1 MWQGNLLLWQPFCVH
16 VRIQSASSGQY
27 GNSLYFPRNKKT
39 LGCWAFLLLVCMLM
53 GPREENTPDKR
64 RGGEHTSIR
73 VTLCVWCVVCV
84 CLGHS
89 TVLYIKLSAPRLSS
103 SSKWSLM
110 ARGGF
115 VSQLWIKGRECP
127 KPQVTASVN
136 HQIQR
141 KKDRCG
147 VFVCSWV
154 HVCLCTVFVLCVCFY
169 AHCMHHLQS
178 CSLCEEYDAQPVSEP
193 WVGG

>member
-1 MWQGNLLLWQPFCVH
+1 MWQGNLLFWQPFCVH

-27 GNSLYFPRNKKT
+27 GNSLYFPCNKKT
-39 LGCWAFLLLVCMLM
+39 PGRWPFLLLVCMLM
-53 GPREENTPDKR
+53 GEREENTPYK
-64 RGGEHTSIR
+64 RGGGERTSMCGGS
-73 VTLCVWCVVCV
+73 VCVMCGECV

-89 TVLYIKLSAPRLSS
+89 TVLYIKLSAPQLSS
-103 SSKWSLM
+103 SSKWSLL

-154 HVCLCTVFVLCVCFY
+154 HVCPCKVFVLCVF
-169 AHCMHHLQS
+169 
-178 CSLCEEYDAQPVSEP
+178 LCTLHASFTIL
-193 WVGG
+193 